1 MTLSTTYKQM
11 TKKIILSL
19 YLFLTFNLSSAEVS
33 VKDFFKDN
41 EFNSVKISPNGDYF
55 ATYMED
61 KDTSRIVIIE
71 RSTNKIIYAHSFGD
85 DMFHGRYMWLND
97 QRIGVAAAKR
107 FGGLSAPREIGQ
119 FVAFNPDG
127 SKRKYIIGD
136 VAQKASRVSRSSV
149 GRSYFEIVS
158 MLLKDDEHYD
168 RDHILVNFYE
178 KNYPTLFKV
187 NIYTG
192 KKTKISTSPAQ
203 RGDIVLD
210 KDKVVR
216 AAFGEN
222 NKNQNVFY
230 YRSSVDSEWE
240 LHGVYD
246 YGEGKIEPWTFTEDG
261 ERLLVSCSV
270 NKPVEGFCE
279 YDPETRILKEK
290 YRHPVVDISGGI
302 WQNDRVEPIGLV
314 VADGRMKNIWLDE
327 TAMTGRKIRALEKT
341 FSDYRVV
348 VTSSTINEEEMVLWV
363 GSDKDPGGY
372 YIFNTLSNELKDLGM
387 NRRGWIKASE
397 MAVMEPIKFKARDGL
412 EINGYLTR
420 PKESKGNL
428 PMIMMVHGGPHG
440 IRDYWGYDQ
449 EAQFLANRGY
459 AVMQLNYRG
468 SGGYGRDFLEAGFLK
483 WGTAMQ
489 DDLTDGVLWAIN
501 EGIADKNR
509 LCIYGASYGGYA
521 ALMSSVREPDL
532 YKCAIGYVGVYDVDS
547 FTSVGNIPNYRAGA
561 AYLNQVIPEDAATR
575 KAFSPSKQVNKIK
588 ANLFLIHGKMDRQ
601 AHYKNFEILTKALD
615 GIGKEYKS
623 MVKDKEEHGFVEEEN
638 KIELYEE
645 MIKFLD
651 ENIGA

>member
-1 MTLSTTYKQM
+1 M
-11 TKKIILSL
+11 TKKFILSL
-19 YLFLTFNLSSAEVS
+19 YLFLTFNLSSTEVS
-33 VKDFFKDN
+33 VQDFFKDN

-127 SKRKYIIGD
+127 SKKKYIIGD
-136 VAQKASRVSRSSV
+136 VTQKASRVSRSSV

-178 KNYPTLFKV
+178 KSYTTLFKV

-192 KKTKISTSPAQ
+192 KKTKISTSPTQ
-203 RGDIVLD
+203 RGGIVLD
-210 KDKVVR
+210 KNKVVR

-230 YRSSVDSEWE
+230 YRRSVDSEWE

-246 YGEGKIEPWTFTEDG
+246 YGEGKIVPWTFTEDG

-270 NKPVEGFCE
+270 NNSVEGLCE

-302 WQNDRVEPIGLV
+302 WQNDLEEPIGLV
-314 VADGRMKNIWLDE
+314 VADGRVKNVWLNEKAMK
-327 TAMTGRKIRALEKT
+327 GRKIRALEKT

-348 VTSSTINEEEMVLWV
+348 VTSSTINEEEMVLRV

-372 YIFNTLSNELKDLGM
+372 YIFNTVSNELKDLDM

-420 PKESKGNL
+420 PNESKGNL

-440 IRDYWGYDQ
+440 VRDYWGYDQ

-468 SGGYGRDFLEAGFLK
+468 SGGYGRDFLKAGFLK

-601 AHYKNFEILTKALD
+601 AHYKNYEILTEALD

>member
-1 MTLSTTYKQM
+1 M
-11 TKKIILSL
+11 TKKFILSL

-33 VKDFFKDN
+33 VQDFFKDN

-55 ATYMED
+55 ATYMKD
-61 KDTSRIVIIE
+61 KNTSRIVIIE
-71 RSTNKIIYAHSFGD
+71 RSTNKIIYAHSFGE

-136 VAQKASRVSRSSV
+136 VTQKASRVSRSSV

-168 RDHILVNFYE
+168 RNHILVNFYE
-178 KNYPTLFKV
+178 KSYTTLFKV

-192 KKTKISTSPAQ
+192 KKTKISTSPTQ
-203 RGDIVLD
+203 RGGIVLD
-210 KDKVVR
+210 KNKVVR

-230 YRSSVDSEWE
+230 YRRSVDSEWE

-270 NKPVEGFCE
+270 NNSVEGLCE
-279 YDPETRILKEK
+279 YDHETRILKEK

-302 WQNDRVEPIGLV
+302 WQNDLEEPIGLV
-314 VADGRMKNIWLDE
+314 VADGRVKNVWLNEKAMK
-327 TAMTGRKIRALEKT
+327 GRKIRALEKT

-348 VTSSTINEEEMVLWV
+348 VTSSTINEEEMVLRV

-372 YIFNTLSNELKDLGM
+372 YIFNTVSNELKDLDM

-420 PKESKGNL
+420 PNESKGNL

-440 IRDYWGYDQ
+440 VRDYWGYDQ

-468 SGGYGRDFLEAGFLK
+468 SGGYGRDFLKAGFLK

-561 AYLNQVIPEDAATR
+561 AYLKKVIPEDPETQR
-575 KAFSPSKQVNKIK
+575 AFSPSKQVSKIK
-588 ANLFLIHGKMDRQ
+588 ADLFLIHGKMDRQ
-601 AHYKNFEILTKALD
+601 AHYKNYEILTEALD
-615 GIGKEYKS
+615 DIGKSYKS

-638 KIELYEE
+638 KIELYSE

-651 ENIGA
+651 RNIGNT